1 MGLTLTWVMTS
12 KMCDKLQNC
21 KKCWF
26 IWGNMDLWKKIK
38 TSLDFNYVE
47 PCFDFD
53 KNVKPVSHF
62 ILKTSILTL
71 FGCVVKIILDI
82 NPIYG

>member
-1 MGLTLTWVMTS
+1 
-12 KMCDKLQNC
+12 
-21 KKCWF
+21 
-26 IWGNMDLWKKIK
+26 MDLWKEIK

-53 KNVKPVSHF
+53 KNVKPVSHL
-62 ILKTSILTL
+62 ILKTSIITL